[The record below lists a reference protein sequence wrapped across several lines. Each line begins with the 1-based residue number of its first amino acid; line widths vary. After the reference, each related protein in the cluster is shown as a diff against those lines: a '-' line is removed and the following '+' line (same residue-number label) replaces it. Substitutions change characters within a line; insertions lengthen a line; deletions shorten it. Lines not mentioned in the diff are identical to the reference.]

1 MSKQIS
7 DIRVVAT
14 SAIVSCFDIVLN
26 IIVAIVTNSTVMLSQ
41 ALQGLSDLV
50 TSGVLFFGVKRSK
63 RDADKRFQFGYGRE
77 VFFWCVGCRNHHVCR
92 YRWRFASSR
101 L

>member
-26 IIVAIVTNSTVMLSQ
+26 NYTLYDNMILKDEIRYIKRISYK
-41 ALQGLSDLV
+41 
-50 TSGVLFFGVKRSK
+50 TS
-63 RDADKRFQFGYGRE
+63 YI
-77 VFFWCVGCRNHHVCR
+77 N
-92 YRWRFASSR
+92 Y
-101 L
+101 